1 MPQNYLFRVICSSQS
16 VKLKRL
22 LIWKIHK
29 TDKYLDNKLK
39 NVSLP
44 GFKKKSIYQVGK
56 FFLNGL
62 FQEDLSLRASS
73 LAFNFF
79 LAIFPL
85 IIFLFTLIPY
95 IPIDGLQDQI
105 NTFLERILPSKAFE
119 FLEETIQ
126 DIISNQNAG
135 LLSFGFIAALYFAS
149 NGFASMLSAFDIGV
163 DRKLQRNWF
172 DIRLKSIGLLLL
184 VVSILLT
191 TILVSITFQFSFTY
205 LENSTDLNETL
216 MHFLLKI
223 VEYSLTIL
231 LVYFI
236 FSSLYFFG
244 SNRGAEWR
252 FFSAGS
258 TLATLLSLVATYG
271 FTKYVENFNSYN
283 KLYGSVGTLL
293 VLMVLIYFNS
303 FVILIG
309 YELNKSIDKAS

>member
-1 MPQNYLFRVICSSQS
+1 MKP
-16 VKLKRL
+16 KRL
-22 LIWKIHK
+22 LIWNLHRA
-29 TDKYLDNKLK
+29 DKYLDVKFQ

-44 GFKKKSIYQVGK
+44 GFKGKSIYQVGK
-56 FFLNGL
+56 FFVNGL

-95 IPIDGLQDQI
+95 IPIDNFQEQI
-105 NTFLERILPSKAFE
+105 TTFLERLLPHNAFE
-119 FLEETIQ
+119 FLNETIQ

-163 DRKLQRNWF
+163 DKTLQRNWF
-172 DIRLKSIGLLLL
+172 DIRLKSTGLLLL

-191 TILVSITFQFSFTY
+191 TILISITFQFSFNY
-205 LENSTDLNETL
+205 LEDSTDVSQNV
-216 MHFLLKI
+216 MHLLLKLI
-223 VEYSLTIL
+223 EYGLTLL

-244 SNRGAEWR
+244 SDRGTKWR

-258 TLATLLSLVATYG
+258 TLATFLSVVTTYG

-303 FVILIG
+303 FVVLIG